1 MRKQS
6 DMDTSVQHKPN
17 EKKKKI
23 NSKNMKK
30 LDKNQDHHQTA
41 AKTK

>member
-1 MRKQS
+1 MQKSS

-17 EKKKKI
+17 EKKKI

-41 AKTK
+41 AKTM